1 MKPECSLADLEIPDP
16 NCPMTPWSDWSP
28 CSVTCGRG
36 VQIRTRLLLLEPSKE
51 RDCRTKKELHQQ
63 RQCTMRQDCAF
74 DIETAKTVCSLEPET
89 GSCRGAYKRFY
100 YIPARQA
107 CEEFEF
113 SGCRGNQNNFLSRD
127 DCLSACSQVRSAAGS
142 QSASATTYR
151 APSSYRN
158 TQQPFTQTSSRAQ
171 LSRRNEESTQAL
183 PVDCVL
189 SEWSEWTPCSTPC
202 GKRKFAIV
210 ALELFFFFSRVAGK
224 HEFVIFSVFASF

>member
-224 HEFVIFSVFASF
+224 HEFVIFFVFASF